1 MDELDR
7 ERLYIEYIVNGKS
20 RGQISK
26 EYGLTY
32 TTVSSRLQTYNIR
45 RNKAPEKHGL
55 CKHPLNII
63 WCGMKERCNN
73 PNSENYKW
81 YGGRGIRVC
90 EEWNNN
96 FYSFYTWAINNG
108 WEKGLELDRQDNM
121 KDYCPENCK
130 WITHKQQCRN
140 RRSNVCIEINGISL
154 LMCEWEERFNLRK
167 KSLTKMKYRH
177 GEEYMI
183 NHIKGLLENEG
194 KSD

>member
-20 RGQISK
+20 RSQISK

-32 TTVSSRLQTYNIR
+32 ATVSSRLQMYNIR
-45 RNKAPEKHGL
+45 RNKAPERHGL

-73 PNSENYKW
+73 PNSENYNW
-81 YGGRGIRVC
+81 YGGRGIHVC

-96 FYSFYTWAINNG
+96 FYLFYTWAINNG
-108 WEKGLELDRQDNM
+108 WEKGLELDRINNM

-130 WITHKQQCRN
+130 WVTHKQQCRN
-140 RRSNVCIEINGISL
+140 RRSNVRVEINGISL

-167 KSLTKMKYRH
+167 KSLSKVKYRH
-177 GEEYMI
+177 GEEYMM
-183 NHIKGLLENEG
+183 NYIKGLLENEG

>member
-1 MDELDR
+1 MDKLDR

-32 TTVSSRLQTYNIR
+32 ATVSSRLQTYNIR

-130 WITHKQQCRN
+130 WVTHKQQCRN

>member
-7 ERLYIEYIVNGKS
+7 KRLYIEYIVNGKS

-32 TTVSSRLQTYNIR
+32 ATVSSRLQMYNIR

-55 CKHPLNII
+55 CKHPLNIV

-108 WEKGLELDRQDNM
+108 WEKGLELDRLDNM

-130 WITHKQQCRN
+130 WVTHKQQCRN
-140 RRSNVCIEINGISL
+140 RRSNVFIKINGISL

>member
-32 TTVSSRLQTYNIR
+32 ATVSSRLQTYNIR

-55 CKHPLNII
+55 CKHPLNIV

-73 PNSENYKW
+73 PNSDNYKW

-108 WEKGLELDRQDNM
+108 WKKGLELDRQDNM

-140 RRSNVCIEINGISL
+140 RRSNVRIEINGISL

-183 NHIKGLLENEG
+183 KHIKGLLENEG

>member
-7 ERLYIEYIVNGKS
+7 EKLYIEYIVNGKS
-20 RGQISK
+20 RSQISK

-32 TTVSSRLQTYNIR
+32 ATVSSRLQTYHIH
-45 RNKAPEKHGL
+45 RNKAPERHGL

-73 PNSENYKW
+73 PNSENYNW
-81 YGGRGIRVC
+81 YGGRGIHVC

-108 WEKGLELDRQDNM
+108 WEKGLELDRINNM

-130 WITHKQQCRN
+130 WVTHKQQCRN
-140 RRSNVCIEINGISL
+140 RRSNVRVEINGISL

-167 KSLTKMKYRH
+167 KSLSKVKYRH
-177 GEEYMI
+177 GEEYMM
-183 NHIKGLLENEG
+183 NYIKGLLENEG

>member
-81 YGGRGIRVC
+81 YDGRGIRVC

-108 WEKGLELDRQDNM
+108 WKKGLELDRQDNM

-130 WITHKQQCRN
+130 WVTHKQQCRN
-140 RRSNVCIEINGISL
+140 RRSNVRIEINGISL

>member
-7 ERLYIEYIVNGKS
+7 KRLYIEYIVNGKS

-32 TTVSSRLQTYNIR
+32 ATVSSRLQMYNIR

-55 CKHPLNII
+55 CKHPLNIV

-108 WEKGLELDRQDNM
+108 WEKGLELDRLDNM

-130 WITHKQQCRN
+130 WVTHKQQCRN
-140 RRSNVCIEINGISL
+140 RRSNVFIEINGISL

>member
-20 RGQISK
+20 RSQISK

-32 TTVSSRLQTYNIR
+32 ATVSGRLQMYNIC
-45 RNKAPEKHGL
+45 RNKAPERHGL

-73 PNSENYKW
+73 PNSENYNW
-81 YGGRGIRVC
+81 YGRRGIHVC

-96 FYSFYTWAINNG
+96 FYLFYAWAINNG
-108 WEKGLELDRQDNM
+108 WEKGLELDRINNM

-130 WITHKQQCRN
+130 WVTHKQQCRN
-140 RRSNVCIEINGISL
+140 RRSNVRVEINGISL

-167 KSLTKMKYRH
+167 KSLSKVKYRH
-177 GEEYMI
+177 GEEYMM
-183 NHIKGLLENEG
+183 NYIKGLLENEG

>member
-32 TTVSSRLQTYNIR
+32 TTVSSRLQMYNIR

-130 WITHKQQCRN
+130 WVTHKQQCRN

-167 KSLTKMKYRH
+167 KSLTKMKHRH

-183 NHIKGLLENEG
+183 NHIKGLLENEV

>member
-81 YGGRGIRVC
+81 YGGRGICVC

-108 WEKGLELDRQDNM
+108 WKKGLELDRQDNM

-130 WITHKQQCRN
+130 WVTHKQQCRN

-154 LMCEWEERFNLRK
+154 LMCEWEKRFNLRK

-183 NHIKGLLENEG
+183 NHIKGLLEDEG

>member
-32 TTVSSRLQTYNIR
+32 ATVSSRLQMYNIR

-55 CKHPLNII
+55 CKHPLNIV

>member
-20 RGQISK
+20 RSQISK

-108 WEKGLELDRQDNM
+108 WKKGLELDRINNM

-130 WITHKQQCRN
+130 WVTHKQQCRN
-140 RRSNVCIEINGISL
+140 RRSNVRVEINGISL

-167 KSLTKMKYRH
+167 KSLSKVKYRH
-177 GEEYMI
+177 GEEYMM
-183 NHIKGLLENEG
+183 NYIKGLLENEG